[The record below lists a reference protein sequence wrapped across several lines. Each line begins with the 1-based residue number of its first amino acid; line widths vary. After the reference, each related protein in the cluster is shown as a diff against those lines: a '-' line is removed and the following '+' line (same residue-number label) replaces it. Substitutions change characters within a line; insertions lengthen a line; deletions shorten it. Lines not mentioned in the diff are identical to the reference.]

1 MNIRMINDSFTFN
14 FNRKMLT
21 SIWYGIETVP
31 FYARPCMTVHYC
43 VLHLIKIKN
52 KITVE
57 YVEL

>member
-1 MNIRMINDSFTFN
+1 MINDSFTFN